1 MSAENISA
9 SIPEIQEFLQVWIQS
24 ACKVLEQVAGAP
36 FEAAPVP
43 KEELSGQRQEV
54 AESGTWLRFAAEK
67 RLSGEQAFLVPAKNA
82 LVMGQLLMAEPP
94 DENAEIT
101 DDHRDAVGELFR
113 QFAGDAALT
122 LKAKLDGEV
131 DLQFAGNDRPGWEA
145 VYQAG
150 FRLTNEK
157 TPPLLLFIDISPE
170 LGNSLC
176 PPPEAPPAP
185 EASPQATEGPPDRK
199 DLGVME
205 DTNIGLLMDVEL
217 DATLRFGERHML
229 LRDILDLTPGAV
241 VELDRQIQEPVD
253 LLVGG
258 KVVARGEVVV
268 VEGNYGLRVTEIST
282 PVQRMESLRR

>member
-9 SIPEIQEFLQVWIQS
+9 SNPEIQDFLQVWIQS
-24 ACKVLEQVAGAP
+24 ACKVLEQVAGTP

-43 KEELSGQRQEV
+43 EEELSGQRQEV

-67 RLSGEQAFLVPAKNA
+67 RLTGEQAFLIPTKSA

-131 DLQFAGNDRPGWEA
+131 DLQFAGNDRPGWES
-145 VYQAG
+145 VLQAG
-150 FRLTNEK
+150 FRLTSEK
-157 TPPLLLFIDISPE
+157 TPSLLLIIDISPE

-176 PPPEAPPAP
+176 ASPAAPPAP
-185 EASPQATEGPPDRK
+185 EPSPPAEEASPEK
-199 DLGVME
+199 IDLGAME

-217 DATLRFGERHML
+217 DVTLRFGERQML

-241 VELDRQIQEPVD
+241 VELDRQIQEPVE

-268 VEGNYGLRVTEIST
+268 VEGNYGLRVIEISN